1 MAWREPFRV
10 SYNINT
16 KQTKEKKVSNIRKWA
31 DEQQFVAQ
39 PISVNKT
46 PEGMIVPR
54 VTLLTCTED
63 PLGANAAM
71 GRMYK
76 GIPTYSMADITD
88 EERLQFFQDSMAT
101 HLKAPLEAIKFHF
114 FIEGVTRSFTHQ
126 MVRQR
131 TAVYAQE
138 SLRFAVKEELA
149 DEVSIPPSIAALAK
163 HHPTR
168 QEWDKAV
175 DQANK
180 TYNFLVANGIPAED
194 ARGLMPHA
202 VTTRLNYVT
211 DLRNLAEHAGN
222 RLCTQAQFEWRS
234 VFLGIIKAIRE
245 YTPDFGWA
253 GASEEQAKE
262 QWEARYRW
270 QFQAIAESAL
280 FRPIC
285 YQLGKCPFKASFDRA
300 CTIRQRVDT
309 LSANGV
315 PSSEWHTSIA
325 GDLHISNREWL
336 LDPGAARLVSGGGG
350 HD

>member
-1 MAWREPFRV
+1 MT
-10 SYNINT
+10 S
-16 KQTKEKKVSNIRKWA
+16 IRKWA
-31 DEQQFVAQ
+31 DEQQYVAQ
-39 PISVNKT
+39 PMQAKRSE
-46 PEGMIVPR
+46 EGFIVPT
-54 VTLLTCTED
+54 VKLLWMTPD

-88 EERLQFFQDSMAT
+88 EERAQFFTDSLAT
-101 HLKAPLEAIKFHF
+101 HLKAPLESIKFHF
-114 FIEGVTRSFTHQ
+114 FIEGVSRSFTHQ

-149 DEVSIPPSIAALAK
+149 DEVSVPPSVAALPMN
-163 HHPTR
+163 HPTR
-168 QEWDKAV
+168 QKWDEAIAQV
-175 DQANK
+175 SD

-202 VTTRLNYVT
+202 VTTRLNYIT

-222 RLCTQAQFEWRS
+222 RLCTQAQFEWRM
-234 VFLGIIKAIRE
+234 VFLGIVDAIRK
-245 YTPDFGWA
+245 YTPDFRWLHPNL
-253 GASEEQAKE
+253 
-262 QWEARYRW
+262 WEDAAVDWNNTFRW
-270 QFQAIAESAL
+270 QQQMIADSAL

-300 CTIRQRVDT
+300 CTIRSRVDEFAT
-309 LSANGV
+309 NGV
-315 PSSEWHTSIA
+315 PSSQWHEDAPPFARI
-325 GDLHISNREWL
+325 DNKEWL
-336 LDPGAARLVSGGGG
+336 LDPAAARQTSGGGG